1 MSDWFSGFYRGLAH
15 PLVPWTRI
23 LLVLALVPLVWG
35 ATERLWTIH
44 FLAPQYPRGLELHVF
59 SYSIEGGN
67 GGIDLSEINT
77 LNHYV
82 GMRALDPAEFA
93 DLDFLP
99 FAIGAL
105 VLLALRVAVVGDV
118 RALVDLAV
126 LTGYLGVFGIGRFV
140 YMLYTYGHNLDPKAP
155 IHMDGFMP
163 PVWGTR
169 EIANFT
175 VASFPGAGTFLIS
188 AFGALVTLLA
198 LWHLVQATRAEA
210 VAQSP

>member
-1 MSDWFSGFYRGLAH
+1 MSQWFARFYRALSR

-44 FLAPQYPRGLELHVF
+44 FLAPQYPRGLELHVY

-67 GGIDLSEINT
+67 EGVDLSEINT

-155 IHMDGFMP
+155 IHMEGFMP

-175 VASFPGAGTFLIS
+175 VASFPGGGTFLIS

-210 VAQSP
+210 AAHSP

>member
-1 MSDWFSGFYRGLAH
+1 MSVWFASFYRALAR

-23 LLVLALVPLVWG
+23 LLVLALVPLAWG
-35 ATERLWTIH
+35 ASERLWTIH
-44 FLAPQYPRGLELHVF
+44 FLAPQYPRGLELHVY

-67 GGIDLSEINT
+67 EGVDLSEINT

-126 LTGYLGVFGIGRFV
+126 LTGYLGVFGIGRFA
-140 YMLYTYGHNLDPKAP
+140 YMLYTYGHHLDPRAP
-155 IHMDGFMP
+155 IRMEGFMP

-175 VASFPGAGTFLIS
+175 VTSFPSLGTFLIS
-188 AFGALVTLLA
+188 AFGALVTLMA
-198 LWHLVQATRAEA
+198 LWHVVAATRAEA
-210 VAQSP
+210 AAQSP

>member
-1 MSDWFSGFYRGLAH
+1 MSQWFAHFYRALSR

-23 LLVLALVPLVWG
+23 LLVLALVPLAWG

-44 FLAPQYPRGLELHVF
+44 FLAPQYPRGLELHVY

-67 GGIDLSEINT
+67 EGVDLSEINT

-126 LTGYLGVFGIGRFV
+126 LTGYLGVFGIGRFA
-140 YMLYTYGHNLDPKAP
+140 YMLYTYGHHLDPKAP

-175 VASFPGAGTFLIS
+175 VTSFPSAGTFLIS

-198 LWHLVQATRAEA
+198 LWHVVQATRAEA
-210 VAQSP
+210 GTQSP

>member
-1 MSDWFSGFYRGLAH
+1 MSTWFTHFYRALGR
-15 PLVPWTRI
+15 PLVPWSRL
-23 LLVLALVPLVWG
+23 LLVLALAPLIWG
-35 ATERLWTIH
+35 GTAKLWTVH
-44 FLAPQYPRGLELHVF
+44 FLAPQYPRGLELHV
-59 SYSIEGGN
+59 YTWSIEGGN
-67 GGIDLSEINT
+67 GGVDLSEINT

-105 VLLALRVAVVGDV
+105 VLLALRVAAIGDV

-140 YMLYTYGHNLDPKAP
+140 YMLYTYGHHLDPKAP
-155 IHMDGFMP
+155 IQMDGFMP

-169 EIANFT
+169 QIANFAVT
-175 VASFPGAGTFLIS
+175 SFPGEGTLLIS
-188 AFGALVTLLA
+188 AFGALVMLLA
-198 LWHLVQATRAEA
+198 LWHVASGTRAEA
-210 VAQSP
+210 ARTG